1 MRKKLRILDFWNI
14 RFSGGSPTN
23 RTGNRGTENRVGCV
37 SLWMRKD
44 LENFFGLFLLF
55 LVVSTGVHF
64 ICKPLSRGVFHV
76 FRPRLWQVLWSGTLP
91 ASDRRFSA
99 GAEREAFHIF
109 AVCIVTLAGRFCN
122 GFLPEQA
129 LKFCG
134 TISKDKDRRSN
145 RKAQCRMS
153 KSCMGNQSAEE
164 YSKLALESVC

>member
-1 MRKKLRILDFWNI
+1 MGIE
-14 RFSGGSPTN
+14 PT
-23 RTGNRGTENRVGCV
+23 T
-37 SLWMRKD
+37 SAMRKD

-153 KSCMGNQSAEE
+153 KSCMGNQFAEE
-164 YSKLALESVC
+164 YSKLALGSVC